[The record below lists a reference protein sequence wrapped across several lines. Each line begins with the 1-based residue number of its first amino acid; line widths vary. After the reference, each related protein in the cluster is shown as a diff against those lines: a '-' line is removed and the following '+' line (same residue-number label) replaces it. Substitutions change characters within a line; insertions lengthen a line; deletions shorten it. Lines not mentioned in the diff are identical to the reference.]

1 MTYTKTAKTACIL
14 AQWNGHVVKLC
25 HFNCS
30 ARAVRARLNKHVDD
44 LSAQKSGSRIGMVC
58 KYIIHRFLATFAM
71 MPVLERYHADI
82 QHVHVHFI
90 ILGQHEN
97 ENINKYCILYRK
109 RRLHLFMQIGRCVLW
124 HFQYIQKWK
133 EMAASKHLKTW
144 SPIYIIPLWKILVSW
159 DDYSQYMGKNVPN
172 HQLVIVEIVFSFAL
186 SCFGVPSF
194 LLRTWSIRIFVGDI
208 AVSDSYKQ
216 FPINVLC
223 TQSSP

>member
-1 MTYTKTAKTACIL
+1 M
-14 AQWNGHVVKLC
+14 KLC

-109 RRLHLFMQIGRCVLW
+109 RRLHLFMQMGPLCFVALPIHPEVKRNG
-124 HFQYIQKWK
+124 
-133 EMAASKHLKTW
+133 SLKT
-144 SPIYIIPLWKILVSW
+144 SKNLKPNLHNTPLKNI
-159 DDYSQYMGKNVPN
+159 SQLG
-172 HQLVIVEIVFSFAL
+172 
-186 SCFGVPSF
+186 
-194 LLRTWSIRIFVGDI
+194 
-208 AVSDSYKQ
+208 
-216 FPINVLC
+216 
-223 TQSSP
+223 